1 MKLTELEKKMR
12 GGVAG
17 DVIAEAMDYLI
28 QFGEAFGAEK
38 LVDINYCHY
47 PAEMGIYYGD
57 IDDLVKYA
65 ARGAKVRVPTT
76 TSTLCAD
83 LEKPWITGI
92 PGKLAELQ
100 AKVEPA
106 HRSMGI
112 LETYTCTPQL
122 LGFVPPFGSYIASV
136 ESSAIIYF
144 NSVLGARTNR
154 GGLFTRFSAVTG
166 KYPLMGYLLKENR
179 YGTHLF
185 NVRIPVKRLQTYD
198 AWCALGFI
206 IGKIVGSEIPVIQLP
221 ITKFQ
226 DPILQRTD
234 WLLGLGAALATS
246 GSVTLFHI
254 PGVTPEARTVKEAFK
269 NGKVPKNVYE
279 IREKDLDDV
288 YHQVNNI
295 PSGADIDFVTLGC
308 PHYNLAQIAYVAR
321 QLEGKHISRGVRF
334 WICTNRMTRKQ
345 AEYSGY
351 IKKIE
356 DAGAKVV
363 ADTCP
368 VESHMRQSTC
378 REYGLEVPNVRNMVT
393 DSVKMVR
400 YVKDLIGCN
409 TVLTDTDKCIQS
421 ALKGKCANTNG
432 TNNYE

>member
-1 MKLTELEKKMR
+1 MKLTDSEKKMHS
-12 GGVAG
+12 GAQGK
-17 DVIAEAMDYLI
+17 VIAEAMDYLI
-28 QFGEAFGAEK
+28 QFGEAFNAER

-47 PAEMGIYYGD
+47 PAEMGIYDGD

-83 LEKPWITGI
+83 LERPTITGI
-92 PGKLAELQ
+92 PKKLANIQ

-122 LGFVPPFGSYIASV
+122 LGFVPPVGSYIASV

-166 KYPLMGYLLKENR
+166 KYPLMGYLLPENR
-179 YGTHLF
+179 FGTHLF
-185 NVRIPVKRLQTYD
+185 KVLIPAKRLQTYD

-206 IGKIVGSEIPVIQLP
+206 IGKIVGSEVPVIQLP
-221 ITKFQ
+221 TSNLQ
-226 DPILQRTD
+226 PQLLQRTD
-234 WLLGLGAALATS
+234 WLIGLGAGLATS

-254 PGVTPEARTVKEAFK
+254 PGVTPEARTVKEAFR
-269 NGKVPKNVYE
+269 NGKVPKTVYE
-279 IREKDLDDV
+279 IRENDLDDV

-295 PSGADIDFVTLGC
+295 PSGAEIDFVTLGC
-308 PHYNLAQIAYVAR
+308 PHYNLAQLKYVADR
-321 QLEGKHISRGVRF
+321 LAGKKIARNLRF

-351 IKKIE
+351 VRTIE
-356 DAGAKVV
+356 SAGAKVV

-378 REYGLEVPNVRNMVT
+378 REYGLSVPNVNNMVT

-409 TVLTDTDKCIQS
+409 TVLTNTDKCIES
-421 ALKGKCANTNG
+421 ALKGKWR
-432 TNNYE
+432 

>member
-1 MKLTELEKKMR
+1 MKLTDSEKKMHS
-12 GGVAG
+12 GAQGK
-17 DVIAEAMDYLI
+17 VIAEAMDYLI
-28 QFGEAFGAEK
+28 QFGEAFNAER

-47 PAEMGIYYGD
+47 PAEMGIYDGD

-83 LEKPWITGI
+83 LERPTITGI
-92 PGKLAELQ
+92 PKKLANIQ

-122 LGFVPPFGSYIASV
+122 LGFVPPVGSYIASV

-166 KYPLMGYLLKENR
+166 KYPLMGYLLPENR
-179 YGTHLF
+179 FGTHLF
-185 NVRIPVKRLQTYD
+185 KVNIPAKRLQTYD

-206 IGKIVGSEIPVIQLP
+206 IGKIVGSEVPVIQLRNAD
-221 ITKFQ
+221 FGMR
-226 DPILQRTD
+226 ILQRTD
-234 WLLGLGAALATS
+234 WIIGLGAALATS

-254 PGVTPEARTVKEAFK
+254 PGVTPEARTVKEAFR
-269 NGKVPKNVYE
+269 NGKIPSPVYE

-295 PSGADIDFVTLGC
+295 PSGAEIDFVTLGC
-308 PHYNLAQIAYVAR
+308 PHYNLAQLKYVAYR
-321 QLEGKHISRGVRF
+321 LAGKKITRNLRF

-351 IKKIE
+351 VRTIE
-356 DAGAKVV
+356 ASGAKVV

-378 REYGLEVPNVRNMVT
+378 REYGLAVPNVSNMVT
-393 DSVKMVR
+393 DSVKMGR

-409 TVLTDTDKCIQS
+409 TVLTNTDRCIES
-421 ALKGKCANTNG
+421 ALKGKRK
-432 TNNYE
+432 